1 MQGAKSRTPLNYR
14 YTQLSEMNR
23 THKFFW
29 LLPVLLVFTLFLI
42 HGCDNSQEEEG
53 PKTIVLAHAMHLT
66 HPVTAAMERM
76 AEYVEEYSDGQLTIE
91 IYPTQQL
98 GSERELL
105 ELVQIGTIGMT
116 KISGAVLE
124 NIVPPIQAFS
134 LPYLFRD
141 DEHMENV
148 LWGEVG
154 DQLLLEGER
163 YLLRGIGY
171 YDAGKRSFYT
181 KDRPINSPEDLA
193 GMKVRVQPSVM
204 AMNLI
209 ETFGGSPTPLSYG
222 ELYTAFQGG
231 IVDGAENNPPSFY
244 TSRHYEVTNYYSLNE
259 HTAVPDVLVVGT
271 KAWDRLTDQEKQW
284 LQKAVDESVDYQRK
298 LWQESVEESMR
309 VVEEAGVEIIHPDKE
324 LFRERVQPIYDRIR
338 ENDPDLY
345 KWVER
350 IQQVN

>member
-1 MQGAKSRTPLNYR
+1 MTMIQGCGESSR
-14 YTQLSEMNR
+14 
-23 THKFFW
+23 
-29 LLPVLLVFTLFLI
+29 
-42 HGCDNSQEEEG
+42 DEEG
-53 PKTIVLAHAMHLT
+53 PTRIILAHAMHLT
-66 HPVTAAMERM
+66 HPVTTAMDRM
-76 AEYVEEYSDGQLTIE
+76 AELVEENSDGQMIIE

-124 NIVPPIQAFS
+124 NIVPAIQAYS

-141 DEHMENV
+141 DEHMEKV

-154 DQLLLEGER
+154 EELLLEGEE
-163 YLLRGIGY
+163 YLLRGIAY

-181 KDRPINSPEDLA
+181 KDRPIHSPDDLR
-193 GMKVRVQPSVM
+193 GMKIRVQPSVM

-209 ETFGGSPTPLSYG
+209 RNFGGSPTPLSYG

-244 TSRHYEVTNYYSLNE
+244 TSRHYEVTNYYAINE
-259 HTAVPDVLVVGT
+259 HTAVPDVLVIGT
-271 KAWDRLTDQEKQW
+271 KVWNRLTDQEKGW
-284 LQKAVDESVDYQRK
+284 LQKAVDESVEYQRE
-298 LWQESVEESMR
+298 LWRESVEESMQ
-309 VVEEAGVEIIHPDKE
+309 VVQEAGVEVIYPDKE
-324 LFRERVQPIYDRIR
+324 PFRERVQPIYDRIQQ
-338 ENDPDLY
+338 NDPQLY

-350 IQQVN
+350 IRAVK